1 MNCYK
6 IIVSIDF
13 SAMSSKRF
21 SSFDDSSSLSE
32 HLNAFPV
39 NGELV
44 KGIQGYQFQPRCN
57 SYTSSEE
64 DASSEGVQIVQLA
77 QMSFNVRLGNL
88 NW

>member
-32 HLNAFPV
+32 HLNAF
-39 NGELV
+39 ET
-44 KGIQGYQFQPRCN
+44 
-57 SYTSSEE
+57 TS
-64 DASSEGVQIVQLA
+64 VFIILQVMRIHIVIY
-77 QMSFNVRLGNL
+77 
-88 NW
+88 